1 MTVEQLA
8 AAVKAEGKKLNN
20 RLQRLA
26 REGLPAT
33 STAQIETA
41 RNTRRKNFV
50 TDSGR
55 VSLSVKGQTE
65 KQLQEKLKFIRGIL
79 ENTETVKQ
87 ARENVEN
94 KMKQWGTSKQETIRR
109 IMAGRVF
116 AQIQDY
122 STVFDS
128 EQIRVAISTF
138 SHTPT
143 FDELEAKLYELYGKD
158 MQDFAGERDA
168 LYEYMNRTGN
178 IPPGV
183 LAKKN
188 GRGEIQFYEIDQ
200 DGNEIFV
207 DY

>member
-8 AAVKAEGKKLNN
+8 AAIKAEGKKLNN

-87 ARENVEN
+87 ARENVET
-94 KMKQWGTSKQETIRR
+94 KMKQWGTTKQETIRR
-109 IMAGRVF
+109 IKAGRVF
-116 AQIQDY
+116 NQVAEY
-122 STVFDS
+122 SQVFDS

-138 SHTPT
+138 AHTPT
-143 FDELEAKLYELYGKD
+143 FDELENKLFDMYGKN

-168 LYEYMNRTGN
+168 LYEYMNKTGN

-188 GRGEIQFYEIDQ
+188 ERGEIQFYEIDR

>member
-8 AAVKAEGKKLNN
+8 AAIKAEGKKLNN

-65 KQLQEKLKFIRGIL
+65 KQLQEKLKFIRGIQ

-87 ARENVEN
+87 ARENGKK

-109 IMAGRVF
+109 IKAGRVF

-122 STVFDS
+122 
-128 EQIRVAISTF
+128 
-138 SHTPT
+138 
-143 FDELEAKLYELYGKD
+143 
-158 MQDFAGERDA
+158 
-168 LYEYMNRTGN
+168 
-178 IPPGV
+178 
-183 LAKKN
+183 
-188 GRGEIQFYEIDQ
+188 
-200 DGNEIFV
+200 
-207 DY
+207 